1 MLVARRAKTGM
12 VTACPVA
19 KITDFTGGAKG
30 LALRDVAPAGP
41 GGT

>member
-19 KITDFTGGAKG
+19 KITDFTGGEG
-30 LALRDVAPAGP
+30 ISVA
-41 GGT
+41 